1 MKKLNLIQVRKILF
15 KDKGSAVN
23 LLKMINR
30 HNESFYE
37 TIIKPSFLNLLN
49 EYNQNPKELWA
60 NKIVAINMIFSTVIQ
75 NYSSQC
81 R

>member
-1 MKKLNLIQVRKILF
+1 
-15 KDKGSAVN
+15 
-23 LLKMINR
+23 MINR

-81 R
+81 K